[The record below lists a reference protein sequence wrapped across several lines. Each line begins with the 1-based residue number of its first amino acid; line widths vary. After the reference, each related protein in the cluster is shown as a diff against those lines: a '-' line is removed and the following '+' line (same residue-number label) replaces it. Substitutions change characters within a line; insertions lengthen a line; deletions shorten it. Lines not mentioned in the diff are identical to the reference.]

1 YIAKNWIA
9 IIALILSYL
18 NYRKN
23 NLGIYLDPEDK
34 TDWLLAILL
43 DDGKSI
49 INEYG
54 MLKLNLRIINPSN
67 TDTSFFDLVV
77 FDKKRPHQIYFKI
90 QNNIYND
97 LEGTN
102 TISAIKANNDLVQI
116 NIPENSYG
124 TLKAHSITVF
134 DIIIMPEDIEDKIMI
149 SFKTTN
155 RKKIFSRNHNRHIKS
170 DYQTF
175 LATYPVKLS
184 DKPDYDYK

>member
-1 YIAKNWIA
+1 MQNLNDLYVLLSDYAENIIKYIAKNWIA

-77 FDKKRPHQIYFKI
+77 FDKKRPHQIYF
-90 QNNIYND
+90 
-97 LEGTN
+97 
-102 TISAIKANNDLVQI
+102 
-116 NIPENSYG
+116 
-124 TLKAHSITVF
+124 
-134 DIIIMPEDIEDKIMI
+134 
-149 SFKTTN
+149 
-155 RKKIFSRNHNRHIKS
+155 
-170 DYQTF
+170 
-175 LATYPVKLS
+175 
-184 DKPDYDYK
+184 

>member
-1 YIAKNWIA
+1 MQNLNDLYVLLSDYAENIIKYIAKNWIA

-90 QNNIYND
+90 
-97 LEGTN
+97 
-102 TISAIKANNDLVQI
+102 
-116 NIPENSYG
+116 
-124 TLKAHSITVF
+124 
-134 DIIIMPEDIEDKIMI
+134 
-149 SFKTTN
+149 
-155 RKKIFSRNHNRHIKS
+155 
-170 DYQTF
+170 
-175 LATYPVKLS
+175 
-184 DKPDYDYK
+184 

>member
-1 YIAKNWIA
+1 MQNLNDLYVLLSDYAENIIKYIAKNWIA

-67 TDTSFFDLVV
+67 TDTSFSIWLYSTKKDLIR
-77 FDKKRPHQIYFKI
+77 FISKFKI
-90 QNNIYND
+90 TY
-97 LEGTN
+97 
-102 TISAIKANNDLVQI
+102 
-116 NIPENSYG
+116 
-124 TLKAHSITVF
+124 
-134 DIIIMPEDIEDKIMI
+134 IMI
-149 SFKTTN
+149 
-155 RKKIFSRNHNRHIKS
+155 
-170 DYQTF
+170 
-175 LATYPVKLS
+175 
-184 DKPDYDYK
+184 